1 MDIQK
6 ISIETTLTG
15 DSLQYT
21 IPVYQR
27 YYNWSRKQC
36 EQLFQDVCRVISSK
50 EEHFFGSIVIK
61 NEGLSKLLIDGQQRI
76 TTVSLMLLA
85 MYRLAK
91 EEKKEAKPN
100 LLDNISRKCF
110 FYTDE
115 SDECQPR
122 IMHIE
127 QDQEAYTRLLQGM

>member
-1 MDIQK
+1 MVVDIQK

-76 TTVSLMLLA
+76 TSLFLYLLSFI
-85 MYRLAK
+85 YFPFILSTSIK
-91 EEKKEAKPN
+91 
-100 LLDNISRKCF
+100 I
-110 FYTDE
+110 
-115 SDECQPR
+115 
-122 IMHIE
+122 I
-127 QDQEAYTRLLQGM
+127 